1 MKKEKSCGAIIYN
14 NENKVLIVKHNAGH
28 WDFPKGHMEKGE
40 DEYQTAI
47 REVKE
52 ETSVDIELYKNNR
65 YTINYSPK
73 EDVDKTVVFFLAKSK
88 SDILKKQD
96 SEIAN
101 IGWFSYDEALE
112 VLTYDTAKEL
122 LKKSYSDLNS
132 K

>member
-1 MKKEKSCGAIIYN
+1 
-14 NENKVLIVKHNAGH
+14 
-28 WDFPKGHMEKGE
+28 MEKGE

-88 SDILKKQD
+88 SDTLKKQD

>member
-14 NENKVLIVKHNAGH
+14 NENKVLIVKHNEGH

-88 SDILKKQD
+88 SDTLKKQD

-112 VLTYDTAKEL
+112 VLTYNTAKEL

>member
-14 NENKVLIVKHNAGH
+14 NENKVLIVKHNEGH

-112 VLTYDTAKEL
+112 ILTYNTAKEL

>member
-14 NENKVLIVKHNAGH
+14 NENKVLIVKHNEGH

-88 SDILKKQD
+88 SDTLKKQD

>member
-14 NENKVLIVKHNAGH
+14 NENKVLIVKHNEGH

-88 SDILKKQD
+88 SDTLKKQD

-112 VLTYDTAKEL
+112 ILTYDTAKEL

>member
-14 NENKVLIVKHNAGH
+14 NENKVLIVKHNEGH

-112 VLTYDTAKEL
+112 VLTYNTAKEL

>member
-14 NENKVLIVKHNAGH
+14 NENKVLIVKHNEGH